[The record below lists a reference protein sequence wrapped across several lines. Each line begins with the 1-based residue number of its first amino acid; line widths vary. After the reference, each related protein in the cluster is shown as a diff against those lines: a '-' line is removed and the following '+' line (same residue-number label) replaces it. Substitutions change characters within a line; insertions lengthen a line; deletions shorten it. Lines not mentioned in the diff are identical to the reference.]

1 MIEYPKMESVADP
14 EGSVWRKVN
23 ALYLAETS
31 PGDSE
36 TGHDRSTTV
45 DATDAAGSGA
55 GESRWS
61 TRGISWSRRAAG
73 SGQM

>member
-1 MIEYPKMESVADP
+1 MRCI
-14 EGSVWRKVN
+14 WRRRRRVIRI
-23 ALYLAETS
+23 
-31 PGDSE
+31 PV
-36 TGHDRSTTV
+36 TTV